1 MIRPALAILAAL
13 GALALVGAQSALA
26 NGHHGGR
33 GGVVFVQTN
42 EPGGNQIDVF
52 DRGSDGRLTL
62 AGTYPSGGLGGVAA
76 PGTGCDPLASQGSL
90 ALTEGGKT

>member
-1 MIRPALAILAAL
+1 MIRPALAILAAV

-62 AGTYPSGGLGGVAA
+62 AGTYPTGGLETHAVSRNVIAVAA
-76 PGTGCDPLASQGSL
+76 YSD
-90 ALTEGGKT
+90 